1 MSKFD
6 GVLGLSPKRAI
17 KAVPKVVREAVPART
32 PGKSADPDYRKTTV
46 YLCKQLHQ
54 DVKIACLKADPPA
67 RSERCRRAAACCLV
81 EESSRLDVQPSKR
94 SDIMQSHDAGVIS
107 VASLRPPP
115 RPKKRSAR
123 RFPGR
128 DFLKSK

>member
-17 KAVPKVVREAVPART
+17 KAVPKVVREAVPRPYSGQERRPRLPEDNRLPVQAAT
-32 PGKSADPDYRKTTV
+32 PGR
-46 YLCKQLHQ
+46 Q
-54 DVKIACLKADPPA
+54 DRLSEGGPPA